1 MRQRVLTTALV
12 ATILLL
18 AGTGRASAFLDVGGA
33 LQRAQMIV
41 NQATQI
47 ANQVRQMR
55 TMTSQLTELERQ
67 LDYMEEVARGEI
79 DALIEPFAEL
89 AAGPVGLVTDGLQWG
104 GEFGGIAGELVDA
117 VRDMG
122 AGSFTDVWRSAQ
134 GAADRVSE
142 ADVLEL
148 FRGRPTEVS
157 RRALEDYRRSRESAD
172 RQRVLDYAMLDA
184 AASLAST
191 VEGAEGSLDDLS
203 ANGNLSA
210 TALQQAQVAAALT
223 QGRMS
228 AAVAQVL
235 AYQAVEQANRMQQAE
250 VERLERLA
258 EWRDRRLRT
267 NRMYEQVRSAALQNR
282 ERLRE
287 GLLFKVPS
295 FYAGQA

>member
-1 MRQRVLTTALV
+1 MRQRVLTTALLAAV
-12 ATILLL
+12 LLL
-18 AGTGRASAFLDVGGA
+18 AGTGRASAFFDVGGA

-79 DALIEPFAEL
+79 DALVEPFAEL

-104 GEFGGIAGELVDA
+104 TEFSGVAGELVDA

-122 AGSFTDVWRSAQ
+122 SGAGSFTGVWRSAQ

-148 FRGRPTEVS
+148 FRGRPAEVS

-191 VEGAEGSLDDLS
+191 VEGAQGSLDDLS
-203 ANGNLSA
+203 ANGNPSRTHVSRCVHWIFGLPVSEMPPELPQTCRCLQQPPSAGLVALQRRERARRGCPPTLA
-210 TALQQAQVAAALT
+210 TADRILLFTSDYDGT
-223 QGRMS
+223 QGPDDS
-228 AAVAQVL
+228 GID
-235 AYQAVEQANRMQQAE
+235 Y
-250 VERLERLA
+250 
-258 EWRDRRLRT
+258 
-267 NRMYEQVRSAALQNR
+267 
-282 ERLRE
+282 
-287 GLLFKVPS
+287 
-295 FYAGQA
+295 